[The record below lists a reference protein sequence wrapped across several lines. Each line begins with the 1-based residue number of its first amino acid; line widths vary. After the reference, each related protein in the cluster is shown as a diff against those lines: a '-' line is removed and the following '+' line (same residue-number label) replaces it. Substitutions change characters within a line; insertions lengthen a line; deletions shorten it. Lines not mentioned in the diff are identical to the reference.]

1 MKLKN
6 QKTGLFFGSFNPI
19 HQGHMMLA
27 NYLAEFTDLR
37 SIWFIISPHNPF
49 KKKDS
54 LLDDHHRHQL
64 VQEAIGDDP
73 RFYASTIEFDMP
85 KPSFTI
91 DTLTHLSERYPD
103 KEFVLLCGADILPT
117 FHKWKNYEQI
127 LSEYKMLVYNRPGFI
142 ENPYHEHQALEII
155 EAPQFDISSS
165 FIRKAIATGKDVR
178 YFLPGNV
185 YNYIREMHFYE

>member
-27 NYLAEFTDLR
+27 NYLVEFTDLR

-142 ENPYHEHQALEII
+142 ENPCREHQAVEIT

-165 FIRKAIATGKDVR
+165 FIRKAIAEGKDVR

-185 YNYIREMHFYE
+185 YHYIREMHFYE

>member
-27 NYLAEFTDLR
+27 NYLVEFTDLR
-37 SIWFIISPHNPF
+37 SVWFVISPHNPF

-64 VQEAIGDDP
+64 VQEAVGDDP

-85 KPSFTI
+85 KPSYTI
-91 DTLTHLSERYPD
+91 DTLTHLSERYPE
-103 KEFVLLCGADILPT
+103 KEFVLLCGADVLPT
-117 FHKWKNYEQI
+117 FYKWKNYAQI
-127 LSEYKMLVYNRPGFI
+127 LENYKLLVYNRPGGF
-142 ENPYHEHQALEII
+142 ENPYVGHPAVKMV

-165 FIRKAIATGKDVR
+165 FIRKSIRQGKDVR